1 MQNIT
6 LESVIHR
13 SSEVMASHIDEDL
26 VMMNIDR
33 GQYYALDEIGAD
45 IWARLEQPTQVQDL
59 CQQLQRQYSVNPVTC
74 EADVLAL
81 LNDMYEN
88 DLLSLVSSK

>member
-13 SSEVMASHIDEDL
+13 SREVMASHIDEDL

-59 CQQLQRQYSVNPVTC
+59 CQQLQRQYSVNPMTC

-88 DLLSLVSSK
+88 DLLSLVSRK

>member
-88 DLLSLVSSK
+88 DLLSLISS

>member
-59 CQQLQRQYSVNPVTC
+59 CQQLQRQYSVNPMTC

>member
-13 SSEVMASHIDEDL
+13 SSDVMASHIDEDL

-45 IWARLEQPTQVQDL
+45 IWARLEEPTQVQDL
-59 CQQLQRQYSVNPVTC
+59 CHQLQRQYRVNPMTC

-88 DLLSLVSSK
+88 DLLSLVQ